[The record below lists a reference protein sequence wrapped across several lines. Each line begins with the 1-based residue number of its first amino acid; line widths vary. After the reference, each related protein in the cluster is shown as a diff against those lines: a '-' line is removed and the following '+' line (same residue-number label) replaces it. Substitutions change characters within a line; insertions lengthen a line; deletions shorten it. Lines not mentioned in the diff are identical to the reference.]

1 LSACASPVN
10 ELANAENVPLNLS
23 SCSPQVHFPSGAASR
38 RRGSASVT
46 DEAREPH
53 VSIPNA
59 GDNMHL
65 GPSAS
70 SNLQNHVFSS
80 SSSSCWGRGG
90 GGGEAAC
97 DGGKSRRLCKILQ
110 KSNDETYLGS
120 AGFRHDRGES
130 TAWRRACGRKG
141 NHRRTTV
148 SQSKLKTF
156 LLVPLGCGGV
166 HVLVPSVG

>member
-1 LSACASPVN
+1 MSACASSVHELTNVEN
-10 ELANAENVPLNLS
+10 EPLNLS
-23 SCSPQVHFPSGAASR
+23 SCLPQAHFPSGAASR
-38 RRGSASVT
+38 RRGSASVA

-90 GGGEAAC
+90 GGGEAGC
-97 DGGKSRRLCKILQ
+97 DGGKSRRLCKILR

-120 AGFRHDRGES
+120 IGFCRDRGES
-130 TAWRRACGRKG
+130 AAWCRACNRKG

-148 SQSKLKTF
+148 SQ
-156 LLVPLGCGGV
+156 
-166 HVLVPSVG
+166 